1 MARVACE
8 TSVTTGL
15 VLVFGEISTTAY
27 VDIQKVVRKT
37 INEIGYT
44 RAKFGFDGDTV
55 AVLVAIDEQSPD
67 IAQGVNTALEARE
80 EKKDDITITRVKI
93 TSPDGERA
101 LDRKM
106 GNYITID
113 IKKVRNISTEKEEK
127 IINTF
132 SKELKEIIEKHI
144 NKTDE
149 ILIVGLGNLYATPD
163 SLGAK
168 VVQNIEITRHIKI
181 YLPNAIDKNVRSISA
196 ITPGVLGTTGIETV
210 EIVKG
215 IVNNIKPKLVI
226 AIDSLC
232 SKNID
237 RINKSIQISDTGII
251 PGGGVGNRQEE
262 LSETTLNIP
271 VIGIGV
277 PTVLD
282 AATIVIDTL
291 NACDVSIS
299 ENEIVEKMKL
309 NNFNFIVTPKEIDSL
324 IENMSNIVSEGIN
337 MSL

>member
-1 MARVACE
+1 MFFR
-8 TSVTTGL
+8 T
-15 VLVFGEISTTAY
+15 
-27 VDIQKVVRKT
+27 DIAVKRRDLYKNANKLE
-37 INEIGYT
+37 NEI
-44 RAKFGFDGDTV
+44 DG
-55 AVLVAIDEQSPD
+55 IEC
-67 IAQGVNTALEARE
+67 EE
-80 EKKDDITITRVKI
+80 EKKGDITITRVKI
-93 TSPDGERA
+93 TNENGEKA
-101 LDRKM
+101 LEKKQ
-106 GNYITID
+106 GSYITID
-113 IKKVRNISTEKEEK
+113 IKKINNITTEKEEE
-127 IINTF
+127 IIKTF
-132 SKELKEIIEKHI
+132 SSELLAIIEKHI
-144 NKTDE
+144 KRNEE

-181 YLPNAIDKNVRSISA
+181 YLPNAIDKNTRSISA

-215 IVNNIKPKLVI
+215 IVDNIKPKLVI

-262 LSETTLNIP
+262 LSIDTLNVP
-271 VIGIGV
+271 VIGVGI

-291 NACDVSIS
+291 KACEIDVS
-299 ENEIVEKMKL
+299 ENEIVNKMKL
-309 NNFNFIVTPKEIDSL
+309 NFIVTPKEIDSL

-337 MSL
+337 MLI

>member
-1 MARVACE
+1 MFFRTDMAVERRDLYRSANKLEDEINGIECE
-8 TSVTTGL
+8 
-15 VLVFGEISTTAY
+15 
-27 VDIQKVVRKT
+27 VDKT
-37 INEIGYT
+37 
-44 RAKFGFDGDTV
+44 GDTTV
-55 AVLVAIDEQSPD
+55 
-67 IAQGVNTALEARE
+67 
-80 EKKDDITITRVKI
+80 TRVKI
-93 TSPDGERA
+93 TNHEGEKA

-113 IKKVRNISTEKEEK
+113 MKKINNITTEKEEE
-127 IINTF
+127 IINVF
-132 SKELKEIIEKHI
+132 SKELSAIVNKHVQS
-144 NKTDE
+144 NEE

-163 SLGAK
+163 SLGSK

-181 YLPNAIDKNVRSISA
+181 YLPNAIDQNTRSISA

-215 IVNNIKPKLVI
+215 IVQNIKPKLVI

-237 RINKSIQISDTGII
+237 RINKSIQISDTGIV
-251 PGGGVGNRQEE
+251 PGGGVGNRQAE
-262 LSETTLNIP
+262 LSEATLGVP
-271 VIGIGV
+271 VIGLGV

-291 NACDVSIS
+291 NSCDIEVD
-299 ENEIVEKMKL
+299 ENKLVDKMQL
-309 NNFNFIVTPKEIDSL
+309 NNFNFIVTPKEIDTL
-324 IENMSNIVSEGIN
+324 IDSMTNIVSEGIN

>member
-1 MARVACE
+1 MFFRTDMAVERRDLYKNANKLE
-8 TSVTTGL
+8 
-15 VLVFGEISTTAY
+15 
-27 VDIQKVVRKT
+27 
-37 INEIGYT
+37 NEI
-44 RAKFGFDGDTV
+44 DG
-55 AVLVAIDEQSPD
+55 IEC
-67 IAQGVNTALEARE
+67 EE
-80 EKKDDITITRVKI
+80 EKKGDITITRVKI
-93 TSPDGERA
+93 TNENGEKA
-101 LDRKM
+101 LEKKQ
-106 GNYITID
+106 GSYITID
-113 IKKVRNISTEKEEK
+113 IKKINNITTEKEEE
-127 IINTF
+127 IIKTF
-132 SKELKEIIEKHI
+132 SSELLAIIEKHI
-144 NKTDE
+144 KRSEE

-181 YLPNAIDKNVRSISA
+181 YLPNAIDKNTRSISA

-215 IVNNIKPKLVI
+215 IVDNIKPKLVI

-262 LSETTLNIP
+262 LSVDTLNVP
-271 VIGIGV
+271 VIGVGI

-291 NACDVSIS
+291 KACEIDVS
-299 ENEIVEKMKL
+299 ENEIVNKMKL

-337 MSL
+337 MLI